1 MPARMSAHAPTC
13 LHALAAEPAH
23 PPATVIRP
31 PAPGEEAAL
40 AALMRTMEAHYGVS
54 VGDGV
59 AEKAAATLCR
69 GQGPGLC
76 LVAPS
81 DEGSGE
87 GLLGAVFFTELFPG
101 AGLAPVFYMKDLF
114 VLPAAR
120 GQGHGAALVRAV
132 AALARQRGIGRVEW
146 TTGTDNLAAR
156 RFYAGLGASQP
167 AKVCLQLDEAGIAR
181 LAVGTPVAGTL
192 DPAAE
197 TRD

>member
-1 MPARMSAHAPTC
+1 MSAHAPTC
-13 LHALAAEPAH
+13 RHALAAEPAH

-40 AALMRTMEAHYGVS
+40 AALMRAMEAHYGVS

-76 LVAPS
+76 LVAA
-81 DEGSGE
+81 SGE
-87 GLLGAVFFTELFPG
+87 GLLGAVFFAELFPG